1 MEKYEIEK
9 LRDLP
14 IEEVASQLGLQ
25 VARHKS
31 LCPFHSDHHASLSF
45 NTRKNLCRCFV
56 CMDESLDSIGLVMK
70 SLHVDF
76 PKACFWLADRNG
88 ILLEKVRGRN
98 WRRDCGSASAA
109 PPAAVAPN
117 AAPPTLDSA
126 PSLAASPF
134 SSSTASAV
142 SSAAS
147 PASAA
152 VPSAASP
159 FSSSADS
166 AASTACASSPASPV
180 ASASSASSPAAP
192 HSFDAARYAR
202 FFEHPWLNEAA
213 CRFLFDERK
222 IDGRVARWCRL
233 SSWTDRKGVNW
244 LQIPYFDR
252 EGHLVGIQNRNLD
265 FHRKSRPTDSMD
277 SEKTGESSC
286 PTDFTDDTDFMD
298 SKKAGK
304 SSRPTDSTDDTD
316 FMDSKKAGKG
326 SCPTDFTNGT
336 DSKDDTD
343 SKAGTDFE
351 EAPRFRF
358 PYGSQCGIYNLQVLN
373 LLTPGERLFITEGC
387 SDCWAMLSAG
397 HKAIAIPSAT
407 LLKPEDRDVLAYIS
421 ETFGVEW
428 HMFPDRDAPGERLF
442 LQLKEILPSLIHH
455 QLPPGCK
462 DFGEA
467 YLKGFNP
474 AEEINRL

>member
-45 NTRKNLCRCFV
+45 NTMKNLCRCFV

-76 PKACFWLADRNG
+76 PKACFWLAERNG
-88 ILLEKVRGRN
+88 ILLEKVWGRN
-98 WRRDCGSASAA
+98 GWRRDCRSSPAASAVSPASSAASTVSAASSAASAVSTASAA
-109 PPAAVAPN
+109 PRSF
-117 AAPPTLDSA
+117 D
-126 PSLAASPF
+126 
-134 SSSTASAV
+134 
-142 SSAAS
+142 
-147 PASAA
+147 
-152 VPSAASP
+152 
-159 FSSSADS
+159 
-166 AASTACASSPASPV
+166 
-180 ASASSASSPAAP
+180 AP

-233 SSWTDRKGVNW
+233 SSWTDRKEVNW
-244 LQIPYFDR
+244 LQIPYFDK
-252 EGHLVGIQNRNLD
+252 EGRLVGIQNRNLD

-277 SEKTGESSC
+277 SEKTGKNSC
-286 PTDFTDDTDFMD
+286 PTDFTDDTDSKDSED
-298 SKKAGK
+298 SKVSIG
-304 SSRPTDSTDDTD
+304 
-316 FMDSKKAGKG
+316 
-326 SCPTDFTNGT
+326 
-336 DSKDDTD
+336 
-343 SKAGTDFE
+343 SKADTDFE

-373 LLTPGERLFITEGC
+373 LLTPGERRFITEGC

-407 LLKPEDRDVLAYIS
+407 LLKPEDRDVLAYIG

-455 QLPPGCK
+455 QLPLGCK

-474 AEEINRL
+474 AEEINLL